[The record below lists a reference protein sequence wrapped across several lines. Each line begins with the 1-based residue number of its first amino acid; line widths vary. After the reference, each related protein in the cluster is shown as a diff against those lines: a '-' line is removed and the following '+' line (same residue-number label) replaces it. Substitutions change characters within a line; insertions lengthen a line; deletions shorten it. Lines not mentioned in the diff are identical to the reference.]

1 MANLFRESRMSLVLG
16 PFFLAECFMNEAQLY
31 KFPVQQRPKCGA
43 LNHPDMNPWESS
55 FQIDHRTLVETYLK
69 PPSSSGLIHLNHNI
83 EQNIPQKKGGLS
95 NTWAL
100 CKISSHSTKTCH
112 LGNLSWPSQPLLSYK
127 KQHNLNGS
135 VWSDPK
141 NHPTLQPWPSA
152 TLKKHWPR
160 CIKTYAYGRAHL
172 QSSEMVLR

>member
-1 MANLFRESRMSLVLG
+1 MIHTNYRKKMESKSVNMANLFRESRMSLVLG

-83 EQNIPQKKGGLS
+83 EQNIPQKKGGCLTLGHS
-95 NTWAL
+95 VKYLHTAPRPVTWGTSL
-100 CKISSHSTKTCH
+100 DHLNHYCLTKNNIT
-112 LGNLSWPSQPLLSYK
+112 
-127 KQHNLNGS
+127 
-135 VWSDPK
+135 
-141 NHPTLQPWPSA
+141 
-152 TLKKHWPR
+152 
-160 CIKTYAYGRAHL
+160 
-172 QSSEMVLR
+172 